1 MGIDDSYGI
10 FNVVFFTF
18 YPVFFC
24 LLFVSCSY
32 FCFDLSYQEFILD
45 KLLIGISTRAFGSG
59 SSQAHPARN
68 YLTRFDSVCLTNEP
82 SSDTGSGSF
91 S

>member
-45 KLLIGISTRAFGSG
+45 KLLIGISTRAVIWIGQLASSPGSKLFNQIRLG
-59 SSQAHPARN
+59 LFN
-68 YLTRFDSVCLTNEP
+68 
-82 SSDTGSGSF
+82 
-91 S
+91 